1 MIEQLISRVFYARN
15 LAHFAHWRAKGD
27 GSYAKHKALGKF
39 YDGVIDAIDSVVE
52 AYQGAFDLIG
62 AIPVPEEMEKD
73 ILKCLESDA
82 EWIEK
87 NHEKICKGNRAV
99 GNLVDTVTGVYL
111 SAIYKL
117 RNLR

>member
-39 YDGVIDAIDSVVE
+39 YDGVIDAIDPRVE
-52 AYQGAFDLIG
+52 AYQGAYDLIG

-111 SAIYKL
+111 STIYKL
-117 RNLR
+117 RNLK